1 MSTSS
6 GSQREHPS
14 TYMVQNRLIEEET
27 KRLQAQDQMLNSSM
41 GGLLA
46 EQADPARFTSVLDV
60 GCGTGGW
67 LIEAARTYPDMT
79 RLVGVDPSGT
89 ILDFARAQA
98 RTMQVEDRVEFHIMD
113 ALRRLEFPDASF
125 DLVNQ
130 RLGISWLRTW
140 DWPKLLQEYQ
150 RVTRRGGVIRITES
164 EWTDEHGM
172 SPALV
177 QLGGVSLQAFYHA
190 GHSFRPASDGVT
202 GELVPLLRRHG
213 LVNVQSRVSVI
224 EYPAGTPQGRLFVED
239 MTRLFSVLKPFMQK
253 WTRLPDDY
261 DALYQQMIHEINQPS
276 FVGRMHLLTA
286 WGSKA

>member
-6 GSQREHPS
+6 DSQREHPS
-14 TYMVQNRLIEEET
+14 TYMVQNRAIEEEM
-27 KRLQAQDQMLNSSM
+27 KRLQAQDQMLNNSM

-46 EQADPARFTSVLDV
+46 EQADPARFKSVLDV

-67 LIEAARTYPDMT
+67 LIAAARTYPGMS

-89 ILDFARAQA
+89 ILNFARAQA
-98 RTMQVEDRVEFHIMD
+98 RTMQVEDRVEFHNMD

-164 EWTDEHGM
+164 TWTDEQGM
-172 SPALV
+172 SPALI
-177 QLGGVSLQAFYHA
+177 QLGKLSMQAFYRA
-190 GHSFRPASDGVT
+190 GHSFRPDSDGVT
-202 GELVPLLRRHG
+202 SELTRLLLQHG
-213 LVNVQSRVSVI
+213 LNQVESRASVI
-224 EYPAGTPQGRLFVED
+224 EYPAGTPEGKLFVED
-239 MTRLFSVLKPFMQK
+239 MTRLFSVIKPFIQK
-253 WTRLPDDY
+253 WTRLPDEY
-261 DALYQQMIHEINQPS
+261 DEMYQHMVEEIHQPS

-286 WGSKA
+286 WGRKA

>member
-1 MSTSS
+1 MSTPSEP
-6 GSQREHPS
+6 QREHPS
-14 TYMVQNRLIEEET
+14 TYMVQNRSIEEEM

-46 EQADPARFTSVLDV
+46 EQEDPARFKRVLDV

-67 LIEAARTYPDMT
+67 LIELARTYPSMN
-79 RLVGVDPSGT
+79 RLVGVDPSGA

-98 RTMQVEDRVEFHIMD
+98 RAMQVEDRVEFHIMD
-113 ALRRLEFPDASF
+113 ALRRLDFPNASF

-164 EWTDEHGM
+164 TWTDEHGM

-177 QLGGVSLQAFYHA
+177 QLGNLSMQAFYHA
-190 GHSFRPASDGVT
+190 GHSFHPTSDGVT
-202 GELVPLLRRHG
+202 GELERLLRQHG
-213 LVNVQSRVSVI
+213 LGQVQSRTCVI
-224 EYPAGTPQGRLFVED
+224 EYPAGTPEGQLFIED

-261 DALYQQMIHEINQPS
+261 DEIYQRMVQEIHQPS

-286 WGSKA
+286 WGSKV